1 MIKAGTGKSQN
12 EDAFKAGAE
21 AAKIAMDK
29 AKGNADLIIVFSS
42 IRYDQKQM
50 LSGVRSVTKEILLAG
65 SSTAGEISNEGVF
78 SKSVVVMALKADEI
92 KFTISAE
99 TKINANS
106 QKAGKDLAKA
116 IHDKAKD
123 PLSLLMVFSDG
134 MTENGVFLLRGIQE
148 VLGVSFPIIGGSSGD
163 DLLFKKTYQYC
174 NDQVLTDAA
183 VGIGFSGS
191 FFWGTGV
198 MHGWDPVGLP
208 MKITKA
214 KGRVLKKLDN
224 NPAIKIY
231 EDYFGQKAKELAN
244 GPLSRI
250 AYTYPLG
257 LAVKGSTD
265 FLLRNVISVDSGGEI
280 TCSGDVEDSSV
291 VRLMIGSQENAIK
304 AAEAAARATLL
315 RVKGAEVKTIF
326 VFDCAAR
333 NKFLGSRNEEE
344 ITVIKDVLGK
354 NVPLIGFYAYGGQA
368 SLGGRI
374 CKQRICRAEF
384 HNESVVIFALGE

>member
-1 MIKAGTGKSQN
+1 MIKAGTGKSQDKN
-12 EDAFKAGAE
+12 AFKAGAE
-21 AAKIAMDK
+21 AAKIAMEQ
-29 AKGNADLIIVFSS
+29 AKEKPDIIIVFSS
-42 IRYDQKQM
+42 VCYDQEQM

-65 SSTAGEISNEGVF
+65 SSTAGEISNEGIF
-78 SKSVVVMALKADEI
+78 SKSVVVMALKADAI
-92 KFTISAE
+92 RFTVSAE

-106 QKAGKDLAKA
+106 QKAGAALAKA
-116 IHDKAKD
+116 ICDRTKD
-123 PLSLLMVFSDG
+123 PLALLMIFSDG
-134 MTENGVFLLRGIQE
+134 MADNGVLLLRGIQE

-174 NDQVLTDAA
+174 NGQVLTDAA

-191 FFWGTGV
+191 FSWGTGV
-198 MHGWDPVGLP
+198 MHGWDPIGLP

-214 KGRVLKKLDN
+214 KGRTLKKLDN

-231 EDYFGQKAKELAN
+231 EDYFGQKAKELAS

-265 FLLRNVISVDSGGEI
+265 FLLRNAMSVDGAGEI
-280 TCSGDVEDSSV
+280 ICSGDMEEGSIA
-291 VRLMIGSQENAIK
+291 RLMIGSQENAIK
-304 AAEAAARATLL
+304 AAVSAAKAALVRI
-315 RVKGAEVKTIF
+315 KGSKIKAIF
-326 VFDCAAR
+326 VFDCVAR
-333 NKFLGSRNEEE
+333 NKFLGSRNKEE
-344 ITVIKDVLGK
+344 IAVIQEVLGK
-354 NVPLIGFYAYGGQA
+354 NIPLAGFYAYGEQA

-384 HNESVVIFALGE
+384 HNESTVIFALGE

>member
-12 EDAFKAGAE
+12 GDAFKAGAE
-21 AAKIAMDK
+21 AAKIAMDQ

-42 IRYDQKQM
+42 IRYDQEQM

-78 SKSVVVMALKADEI
+78 LKSVVVMALKADEI
-92 KFTISAE
+92 KFTVSAE

-116 IHDKAKD
+116 VHDKAKD

-134 MTENGVFLLRGIQE
+134 MTDNGVLLLRGIQE
-148 VLGVSFPIIGGSSGD
+148 VLGVSFPIVGGSSGD
-163 DLLFKKTYQYC
+163 DLLFKKTYQYY

-265 FLLRNVISVDSGGEI
+265 FLLRNVIGVDSGEI
-280 TCSGDVEDSSV
+280 ICSGDVEDSSV
-291 VRLMIGSQENAIK
+291 ARLMIGSQENAIK
-304 AAEAAARATLL
+304 AAEAAARAALL
-315 RVKGAEVKTIF
+315 RVKGAEVKAIF

-344 ITVIKDVLGK
+344 ITAIKNVLGK